1 MELTE
6 YWIELDTKGMLEYKE
21 ICKTLRQFSVIMK
34 IKYNPIMND
43 FIEST
48 LDDWKVELVKT
59 DSYEYKV
66 SVRNLTTGDQY
77 THLHIDG
84 IKEERD
90 KYIKSGQRG
99 HLVFS
104 IACITDIYERLDG
117 KIVGKIEES
126 VVNGWG

>member
-1 MELTE
+1 
-6 YWIELDTKGMLEYKE
+6 
-21 ICKTLRQFSVIMK
+21 MK

-48 LDDWKVELVKT
+48 LNDWKVELVKT

-66 SVRNLTTGDQY
+66 SVKNTVTGDQY

-84 IKEERD
+84 IKQERD

-99 HLVFS
+99 HLVFD
-104 IACITDIYERLDG
+104 ITCITDIYERLN
-117 KIVGKIEES
+117 GKIEES